1 MSAARKV
8 SQAKQSAFGS
18 GLQRKTDKS
27 FRKRELIAGTAI
39 RLQWDRL
46 VVLFSNAKTTNV
58 RTVEKNALR
67 FE

>member
-8 SQAKQSAFGS
+8 SQGKQSAFGS
-18 GLQRKTDKS
+18 GLQRKMDKS

-58 RTVEKNALR
+58 RTVEKMP
-67 FE
+67 